1 MSELSAL
8 NGYSVPELFSV
19 AHKCAFNEDG
29 TRGGDVTY
37 GYVFADMLQQT
48 ETDPYSIICTH
59 YGYPFYFNPFKI
71 PRAGPETI
79 HRMCRELHTIEP
91 TVAKHLEDCKPG
103 IEPSKWLQDWCALWC
118 SWAIMEHWTSLT
130 WVNEN
135 WPMKESETPLSDVYY
150 MYVDSTIPLA
160 SIWNCS
166 DNFVTERSDLWSFGY
181 KELRPRPKLNARI
194 TGIGIDRVD
203 WRVDVNRDEYPVRL
217 ANVTLLPST
226 SILKRMYPDNKPF
239 APRLAAASKPKYTPA
254 KSKIRPNGARKR

>member
-8 NGYSVPELFSV
+8 DGYSVAELFSV

-71 PRAGPETI
+71 PRAYPETV

-91 TVAKHLEDCKPG
+91 TVTKRLEDCKPG

-118 SWAIMEHWTSLT
+118 SWAIMENWANLT

-135 WPMKESETPLSDVYY
+135 WPMKESETPLSDVFYDVLNSA
-150 MYVDSTIPLA
+150 MPLA
-160 SIWNCS
+160 SIWNSC
-166 DNFVTERSDLWSFGY
+166 DNFVLW
-181 KELRPRPKLNARI
+181 
-194 TGIGIDRVD
+194 
-203 WRVDVNRDEYPVRL
+203 
-217 ANVTLLPST
+217 PSV
-226 SILKRMYPDNKPF
+226 
-239 APRLAAASKPKYTPA
+239 
-254 KSKIRPNGARKR
+254 